1 MQEQQEVEKSKQQK
15 LLAQRLANRRKDK
28 LDQLANEQRDEIE
41 AEEKKEEEEK
51 AELEKEKLREEET
64 KRISDALA
72 ANNGQNNARIV
83 ENILGTRQDAEIASL
98 QAKWDKEL
106 ELELAEIDKS
116 DDPDKETKKKQITN
130 KIQLLHSNELVE
142 MKNRHYQEK
151 LDILTEVAP
160 QTAQQIELDKQNY
173 ENTLKELEIQK
184 QENEAKREKERL
196 EWEEAEKERLAKEME
211 LFESELEQQL
221 KDEKAKIEQEL
232 KIKADQQSLVQQK
245 QKELMEA
252 EMKSKIESTTN
263 DSEKAKIMDDFN
275 NQISRVNDKSE
286 QDKLRMNDQ
295 LKKRLEARKKDLI
308 DSKNEQ
314 IISDSNTRKSEFE
327 DTQNDEIVPVKQ
339 SNNGPLTAENIDQLL
354 SDSEVCLAL
363 KSIQNHLEMA
373 QIDPKEYGEL
383 NQINATDLTEL
394 ELSAYNICLFLLEL
408 LQKECGVSCTL
419 QLSTKIPKP
428 DRHIEYGQLQ
438 CVNGDVLVL
447 KRSLLSDATG
457 KLIVVLCYAYARI
470 MASSKGTNLQSS
482 FYQTQMIISDQIF
495 KHMN

>member
-1 MQEQQEVEKSKQQK
+1 M
-15 LLAQRLANRRKDK
+15 
-28 LDQLANEQRDEIE
+28 
-41 AEEKKEEEEK
+41 
-51 AELEKEKLREEET
+51 EKEKQREEET

-116 DDPDKETKKKQITN
+116 DDPDKESKKKQITN

-196 EWEEAEKERLAKEME
+196 EWEDAEKERLAKEME

-245 QKELMEA
+245 QKEGQYRRLA
-252 EMKSKIESTTN
+252 KPNKSY
-263 DSEKAKIMDDFN
+263 
-275 NQISRVNDKSE
+275 
-286 QDKLRMNDQ
+286 
-295 LKKRLEARKKDLI
+295 LKK
-308 DSKNEQ
+308 N
-314 IISDSNTRKSEFE
+314 
-327 DTQNDEIVPVKQ
+327 
-339 SNNGPLTAENIDQLL
+339 
-354 SDSEVCLAL
+354 
-363 KSIQNHLEMA
+363 
-373 QIDPKEYGEL
+373 
-383 NQINATDLTEL
+383 
-394 ELSAYNICLFLLEL
+394 
-408 LQKECGVSCTL
+408 
-419 QLSTKIPKP
+419 
-428 DRHIEYGQLQ
+428 
-438 CVNGDVLVL
+438 
-447 KRSLLSDATG
+447 
-457 KLIVVLCYAYARI
+457 
-470 MASSKGTNLQSS
+470 
-482 FYQTQMIISDQIF
+482 
-495 KHMN
+495 